1 MTLLAGGAAF
11 FVGNAY
17 QAQMPGF
24 AQDLGH
30 GDPGLSYSALLAADA
45 CGALAAGFVLELGGL
60 LRPASRTALALAMGW
75 CCALWMFA
83 LVSSYGLALVL
94 LFFAGFLELSYNSM
108 AQALVQ
114 LSAPAPIRGRVI
126 GVFSM
131 AANGMKTFSG
141 VTVGLIGGII
151 GIHGSLSLSAAVLFV
166 ALGCLMVFGGRAD
179 KAVGAE

>member
-1 MTLLAGGAAF
+1 
-11 FVGNAY
+11 
-17 QAQMPGF
+17 
-24 AQDLGH
+24 
-30 GDPGLSYSALLAADA
+30 
-45 CGALAAGFVLELGGL
+45 
-60 LRPASRTALALAMGW
+60 
-75 CCALWMFA
+75 
-83 LVSSYGLALVL
+83 
-94 LFFAGFLELSYNSM
+94 M

-166 ALGCLMVFGGRAD
+166 VLGGLMVFGGRTD
-179 KAVGAE
+179 KVAGAP